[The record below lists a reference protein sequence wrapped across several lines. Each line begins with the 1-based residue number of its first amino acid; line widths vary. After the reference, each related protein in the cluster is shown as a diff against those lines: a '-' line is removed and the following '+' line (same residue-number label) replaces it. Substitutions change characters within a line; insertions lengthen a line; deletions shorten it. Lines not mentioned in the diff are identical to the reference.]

1 MKPLLKIIQLI
12 YCAYAFLLFVLI
24 MLLVFPFVL
33 MALAFGKIKGGNI
46 IYALCMIWAKT
57 WYLLIGIRHQE
68 IFETPH
74 DYNRQYIFVAN
85 HCSYMDIPPLV
96 LIAHKPIR
104 ILGKY
109 EMVKIP
115 VFGWI
120 YRAAVVLVDR
130 KNAETR
136 AKSVR
141 ALKSALKQ
149 GISIFIFPEGTFNMS
164 AAQLKDFFDGAFRIA
179 IETETPIKPV
189 LLVDTLERLHY
200 NSIFSLTP
208 GKNRVIYLDEVSVT
222 GLTMKDIS
230 TLKERVYA
238 IMDEGLRRYRQYSIA

>member
-1 MKPLLKIIQLI
+1 
-12 YCAYAFLLFVLI
+12 
-24 MLLVFPFVL
+24 
-33 MALAFGKIKGGNI
+33 
-46 IYALCMIWAKT
+46 MIWAKV
-57 WYLLIGIRHQE
+57 WYFLIGVSHKE
-68 IFETPH
+68 IYEFPH
-74 DYNRQYIFVAN
+74 DPTKQYIFVAN
-85 HCSYMDIPPLV
+85 HISYMDIPPLV
-96 LIAHKPIR
+96 LIAHQPIR

-136 AKSVR
+136 SKSVR
-141 ALKSALKQ
+141 ALKSALRH
-149 GISIFIFPEGTFNMS
+149 GISIFIFPEGTFNVGPTP
-164 AAQLKDFFDGAFRIA
+164 LKNFFDGAFRIA

-208 GKNRVIYLDEVSVT
+208 GQNRVVFLDEIPVQ
-222 GLTMKDIS
+222 GLTMQDIP
-230 TLKERVYA
+230 TLKEKVFH
-238 IMDEGLRRYRQYSIA
+238 IMDAGLRRYREYPTA